1 MENSNNLFNN
11 TPDSV
16 FSYLAQTYNQ
26 PGNTGNFRAQQAA
39 SGQSDYGASPL
50 FTQAQIE
57 AGRTSGHLGTKLF
70 LQKYSPSIT
79 IGTDRRIKVNA
90 PQSFFD
96 STYYKEQV
104 KPKLDSYVGR
114 NVTDQAAMA
123 DLQADLQ
130 TTWNAA
136 VNDWSSKM
144 TAQNYFGQMSDD
156 ELNKITQLSTAQSV
170 TGDPS
175 QWGDVTV
182 PIKLTTESP
191 QYSGDWLDLAIDGQ
205 DGRWSSSNSDESSTM
220 QEMINVF
227 QNWNDRTKE
236 TFLGTLDDTI
246 NSSKRSP
253 YQRARASYL
262 KSILQSVAEQNEDYS
277 DILTASHGTA
287 AANAIVNWMQ
297 GAPIISTASGIL
309 TGGELAKVQPINSQY
324 LSGATRYDWIPSLT
338 NTVGNFMVAG
348 AIGGA
353 ASNAANK
360 LTGVAKAVQTG
371 APVSKT
377 ANYIATAFGGGIGGG
392 RVAQLWRAAD
402 PIGSVSFG
410 LGNAWLNKAA
420 GYDDEYTG
428 QDFLMDMA
436 FGAGAYAGLRGLSK
450 VGKFVGDTRP
460 GKFIN
465 RNVNRAIYKASGTK
479 LGHKLSTIT
488 STPQEAKKIRKA
500 RLADAQESKDY
511 LRRRKAARKAGEAF
525 TEKERVN
532 ANLVNAVQDIA
543 AQRQANAR
551 REFATN
557 KKARIAEKLAS
568 KAGIDLDE
576 ATKRVEDFIAENIG
590 TDEDAVF
597 KALYQSGTDSQAADD
612 IMSVEQ
618 ALQEAE
624 QEAGQATTAV
634 DTAEPNL
641 KAQDP
646 DVDSTKLKDTK
657 TTNGL
662 DQHTAQEQAEIEV
675 NNLRV
680 QESNNPAAFGERGEN
695 LTRWLNDVNNLD
707 QYIAIRDLDDI
718 TKKLNRGQALTPQ
731 ETALLN
737 RYRDSQSAVQALNR
751 SGRNRPNFTGN
762 PPELTIEQREDLDFA
777 IRKLVGRIKDN
788 PISKDSEALAIAR
801 ERYNTLAKLHAKIQ
815 DYKAEMGLY
824 DMRTHNPEVGKA
836 LLNAH
841 RLDPRYRNYMTQVP
855 IGATSD
861 LITARGGNKTSYFTD
876 RIYRQY
882 LDPLSAAQREMN
894 GIRDNVYQMR
904 QKQIASDFDGS
915 GGATV
920 EMSRQQIIEM
930 DNRFSEMSDE
940 LRGIL
945 KDGGYD
951 ASDVEKMF
959 AYERVESPA
968 ELISRAEQ
976 ATKGEEAQAAM
987 RTGTALGRDMSRTL
1001 DPQSVASRAKATNPN
1016 AFVQVEAPELNTKTV
1031 SDYDARLNQAANN
1044 PNLSAKMAYNINV
1057 VDMENQA
1064 GTKFVGDLI
1073 DRIPADTLNRLS
1085 TRDKEIVNNFKFGRD
1100 GSSVRDVVG
1109 IPRIATYLE
1118 MQGIHGIYSP
1128 TEGFIQ
1134 VSPTARIYNTSTSK
1148 QAIFDRMNNNS
1159 AGGKENVE
1167 NSIHDAVDSLFENYK
1182 FTIYGDDAQYQ
1193 AILKIAHA
1201 NGVSPDTVLA
1211 QQLARDGKTKRSF
1224 ADAIYDNSEMGGIG
1238 KKRNTQALV
1247 GSTNPDLMPDG
1258 WKPGDRL
1265 LTKDDFLRQCR
1276 TNKDG
1281 TLNKQD
1287 VKKWTKKWEKFDELC
1302 SMEGY
1307 ANTAEEIV
1315 SVWTK
1320 DDFRKAVD
1328 DYVMEMA
1335 DNSSAYDHMTPDK
1348 RRDIQEV
1355 SAAESDIEST
1365 IQQAKTPQTAPAA
1378 ETIDSQETL
1387 DSVNPTGSVSADYTP
1402 EKRATAPLG
1411 ENITTLAETAGKSP
1425 SDTITIYRGVPKG
1438 VNEIVA
1444 GDFVTTNKQ
1453 LAQDYAGDGNV
1464 ISLEVTYGDI
1474 LDDRTEPLGEEYIYR
1489 PGSSAD
1495 NQTPLPDTTQATE
1508 QPTTQTE
1515 PTATEQTPE
1524 QSTNTQTEP
1533 TTEPT
1538 AKTQTVNKTGPDIKP
1553 NDSTKESITSAS
1565 SNGGLQSTIS
1575 GDKTTAR
1582 GIKADQG
1589 GSPRAGGFTRFF
1601 AVTNRFFKT
1610 LTTTINPNTWMR
1622 NIFKDMGLSWYT
1634 AGTDMFDIL
1643 SANVDNPIGFIK
1655 NNAGIYNSL
1664 VQTMGSAEAVDDYL
1678 LRVFTEMKGPMGG
1691 ITEVAYYRG
1700 DPSDIRTKAG
1710 RRLDKVANFLETPSA
1725 VIEQRIRQTNG
1736 LTTFTRLLE
1745 EGYDPEYAAQRAIAT
1760 ARLATTD
1767 FSMGLNKLNG
1777 IRTFS
1782 TYAAAAVNGTR
1793 SFWRMA
1799 TLDPA
1804 GLSFRVAT
1812 GLLLPVAYLTWSALD
1827 DPNKRPI
1834 YESIKEEDK
1843 EKNAIFVGQDGTV
1856 VYLPLTDEVLGL
1868 YNIARK
1874 FSEKIHGDLPEG
1886 YGHILLDGLLQQSP
1900 IDIDWIADV
1909 SPTDEFGQPQ
1919 NVLEQVWN
1927 GALRTASQFA
1937 PAVVGPLYSVATGR
1951 SMYYGDEIQNYSDM
1965 DSPTYNA
1972 IANWL
1977 GLPVDNTDDK
1987 SKTIGQIKNFITGW
2001 FGTTTNYLIYA
2012 ADRLMGAPEEKAGG
2026 KSLLDSIAKTFT
2038 GDQTYTDAD
2047 NKFYDAI
2054 DSAEKQKEQLKKK
2067 LSDLD
2072 YQANNA
2078 SDEKKAEL
2086 QQKRQELIDEY
2097 TNTISEIFTKY
2108 GQMYEYTGGITQER
2122 KKKIIKL
2129 LNLGTEESTGRGEF
2143 GSLAAEQMSDA
2154 QRQEYY
2160 DALQR
2165 YEQTG
2170 LEDPTGPIMP
2180 YRTSS
2185 GEWKTTAPSVAIQN
2199 AINRSYGAPEEMAYE
2214 VKQAISTEHDGIN
2227 LWDIRNDYK
2236 QQISALYDQAEAQGT
2251 DPDYDAIADLQYEF
2265 LKEFDNYMKPVI
2277 DKYGEFIMNN
2287 YEVVDEL
2294 RGLLSG
2300 MIPTET
2306 YQKDKYGR
2314 FRSMPLMEVDLQE
2327 WLQKHYGIGQGNL
2340 SGMPSSEE
2348 VSDAVNRINEAV
2360 RNGQLA
2366 QAKALAQRIN
2376 NRIGRGEIYASGSDM
2391 DVISNVLGY

>member
-1 MENSNNLFNN
+1 MADKYHQPDFSKIGVFSDPNIALQYEQGGTQALQQYAERGSSAAAREYAAAQSTPHGWLKYSQLN
-11 TPDSV
+11 TPTLDV
-16 FSYLAQTYNQ
+16 TN
-26 PGNTGNFRAQQAA
+26 G
-39 SGQSDYGASPL
+39 
-50 FTQAQIE
+50 
-57 AGRTSGHLGTKLF
+57 
-70 LQKYSPSIT
+70 
-79 IGTDRRIKVNA
+79 RIKISA
-90 PQSFFD
+90 PQSFLD
-96 STYYKEQV
+96 STYYKEQI
-104 KPKLDSYVGR
+104 KPTLNSYIGK

-123 DLQADLQ
+123 DLRADLE

-136 VNDWSSKM
+136 VNDWSARTS
-144 TAQNYFGQMSDD
+144 AQNYFGQMSDD
-156 ELNKITQLSTAQSV
+156 ELNKISQLSAAQSV
-170 TGDPS
+170 AGDPS
-175 QWGDVTV
+175 QWKDITV
-182 PIKLTTESP
+182 PIYLTTEDP
-191 QYSGDWLDLAIDGQ
+191 RYSGDWLDLAIDGQ
-205 DGRWSSSNSDESSTM
+205 DGKWSSSGSDESSTM
-220 QEMINVF
+220 QQMIDVF
-227 QNWNDRTKE
+227 SAWNDRSKE
-236 TFLGTLDDTI
+236 AFLGNLYDTI
-246 NSSKRSP
+246 HSSKTTP
-253 YQRARASYL
+253 YQKARANYL
-262 KSILQSVAEQNEDYS
+262 FSILQSVAEQNADYS
-277 DILTASHGTA
+277 NLLTAGRGTQAVNALINWAQSHQVTA
-287 AANAIVNWMQ
+287 LFNPLA
-297 GAPIISTASGIL
+297 GAPVVLANWAR
-309 TGGELAKVQPINSQY
+309 GGGVTKAQPINSQF
-324 LSGATRYDWIPSLT
+324 LQGATGMDWLPSLEST
-338 NTVGNFMVAG
+338 IGSFLG
-348 AIGGA
+348 ASYIGGGI
-353 ASNAANK
+353 SKAANN
-360 LTGVAKAVQTG
+360 LTKITEAVQTG
-371 APVSKT
+371 APISKT
-377 ANYIATAFGGGIGGG
+377 ANYIATAFGGGVGGG
-392 RVAQLWRAAD
+392 RIAQIWRAAD
-402 PIGSVSFG
+402 PVGSIAFG
-410 LGNAWLNKAA
+410 LGNAWLNKSS
-420 GYDDEYTG
+420 GYDDSYTG
-428 QDFLMDMA
+428 QDFLMDMV
-436 FGAGAYAGLRGLSK
+436 FGAGAYAGIRGLSK
-450 VGKFVGDTRP
+450 IGKTIGDTRP
-460 GKFIN
+460 GKFVN
-465 RNVNRAIYKASGTK
+465 RNVNKALYKASGTK
-479 LGHKLSTIT
+479 LGNKLSTIT
-488 STPQEAKKIRKA
+488 STPEEAKKIRNA

-511 LRRRKAARKAGEAF
+511 LKRRKAAKKAGEPF

-532 ANLVNAVQDIA
+532 AHLVEAVNDIS

-568 KAGIDLDE
+568 KAGIELDD

-590 TDEDAVF
+590 TNEDDVF
-597 KALYQSGTDSQAADD
+597 KALYQAGSDSQAADD

-624 QEAGQATTAV
+624 QEAGQSLNAV
-634 DTAEPNL
+634 DTADPNL

-680 QESNNPAAFGERGEN
+680 QDANKPAVFGEKGEN

-718 TKKLNRGQALTPQ
+718 TKKLSRGQALTPQ

-737 RYRDSQSAVQALNR
+737 RYRDSQDAVQSLNR
-751 SGRNRPNFTGN
+751 SGRNRLSFTNN
-762 PPELTIEQREDLDFA
+762 PVELTPEERADLDNA
-777 IRKLVGRIKDN
+777 IELLTGRIKDN

-841 RLDPRYRNYMTQVP
+841 RLNPTYRNYMTQVP
-855 IGATSD
+855 VGATSD
-861 LITARGGNKTSYFTD
+861 AITARGGTKTGYFTD
-876 RIYRQY
+876 RIDRQY

-920 EMSRQQIIEM
+920 EMSKQQIIEM

-951 ASDVEKMF
+951 ANDIDKMF
-959 AYERVESPA
+959 AYERVESSA
-968 ELISRAEQ
+968 ELTSRAEQ
-976 ATKGEEAQAAM
+976 ATRGEEAQAAM

-1001 DPQSVASRAKATNPN
+1001 DPQSVASKAKTTNPN
-1016 AFVQVEAPELNTKTV
+1016 AFVRIEAPELNTKSV

-1073 DRIPADTLNRLS
+1073 DRIPAETLNQFP
-1085 TRDKEIVNNFKFGRD
+1085 TREKELVDNFKFGRD
-1100 GSSVRDVVG
+1100 GSSLRDVAG

-1118 MQGIHGIYSP
+1118 MQGVHGIYSP

-1167 NSIHDAVDSLFENYK
+1167 NGIHDAVDSLFENYK
-1182 FTIYGDDAQYQ
+1182 FTIYSDDAQYQ
-1193 AILKIAHA
+1193 AVLSAAHA
-1201 NGVSPDTVLA
+1201 NGVSPDTALA

-1224 ADAIYDNSEMGGIG
+1224 ADAIYENSEMGGLG
-1238 KKRNTQALV
+1238 QKKNTQALV

-1265 LTKDDFLRQCR
+1265 LTKDDFLKQAR

-1281 TLNKQD
+1281 TPNKQD
-1287 VKKWTKKWEKFDELC
+1287 LKKWTKKWEKFEELC

-1307 ANTAEEIV
+1307 DKAAEEIA
-1315 SVWTK
+1315 SAWTK

-1328 DYVMEMA
+1328 DYVTEMA
-1335 DNSSAYDHMTPDK
+1335 DTSTAYDHMSPDE

-1355 SAAESDIEST
+1355 SAAENDIEST
-1365 IQQAKTPQTAPAA
+1365 IQQAKTPQTSPAA
-1378 ETIDSQETL
+1378 ETIDS
-1387 DSVNPTGSVSADYTP
+1387 
-1402 EKRATAPLG
+1402 
-1411 ENITTLAETAGKSP
+1411 
-1425 SDTITIYRGVPKG
+1425 
-1438 VNEIVA
+1438 
-1444 GDFVTTNKQ
+1444 
-1453 LAQDYAGDGNV
+1453 
-1464 ISLEVTYGDI
+1464 
-1474 LDDRTEPLGEEYIYR
+1474 
-1489 PGSSAD
+1489 
-1495 NQTPLPDTTQATE
+1495 DTTQATDTPQAE
-1508 QPTTQTE
+1508 PTT
-1515 PTATEQTPE
+1515 TEQTSE
-1524 QSTNTQTEP
+1524 QSTTKST
-1533 TTEPT
+1533 
-1538 AKTQTVNKTGPDIKP
+1538 TQTVNKTGPDIKP
-1553 NDSTKESITSAS
+1553 NDSTKESITGAS

-1575 GDKTTAR
+1575 GDKATAR
-1582 GIKADQG
+1582 GTKADQG
-1589 GSPRAGGFTRFF
+1589 GSPRARGFTRFF
-1601 AVTNRFFKT
+1601 AITNRFFKT
-1610 LTTTINPNTWMR
+1610 FTTTINPTTWIR
-1622 NIFKDMGLSWYT
+1622 NVFKDMGLSWYT
-1634 AGTDMFDIL
+1634 AGTDMFDLL

-1655 NNAGIYNSL
+1655 NNDYIYNRM
-1664 VQTMGSAEAVDDYL
+1664 VQTMGSAEAVDNYL
-1678 LRVFTEMKGPMGG
+1678 LNVFTEMKGPMGG
-1691 ITEVAYYRG
+1691 ITEVEFYRG
-1700 DPSDIRTKAG
+1700 DPSSIRTKAG
-1710 RRLDKVANFLETPSA
+1710 RGLNKVANVVETPSA
-1725 VIEQRIRQTNG
+1725 IIEQRIRMANG
-1736 LTTFTRLLE
+1736 LMTFTRLWE
-1745 EGYDPEYAAQRAIAT
+1745 EGYGAEYAAQRAIAT

-1777 IRTFS
+1777 IRKFS

-1827 DPNKRPI
+1827 DPNKRAI
-1834 YESIKEEDK
+1834 YESIREDDK
-1843 EKNAIFVGQDGTV
+1843 EKNAIFIGQDGTV

-1868 YNIARK
+1868 HNIARK
-1874 FSEKIHGDLPEG
+1874 FAEKLHGDLPEG
-1886 YGHILLDGLLQQSP
+1886 YAHILLDGLLQQSP
-1900 IDIDWIADV
+1900 IDIDWLADV

-1919 NVLEQVWN
+1919 NVFGQVWN
-1927 GALRTASQFA
+1927 GGLRTLSQFV
-1937 PAVVGPLYSVATGR
+1937 PAVTGPLFSVATGR
-1951 SMYYGDEIQNYSDM
+1951 SMYYGDEIRNYSDM

-1972 IANWL
+1972 IANL
-1977 GLPVDNTDDK
+1977 LDLPVDNTDDK

-2001 FGTTTNYLIYA
+2001 FGTTTNYLVNA
-2012 ADRLMGAPEEKAGG
+2012 ADLLLGAPEESAGG
-2026 KSLLDSIAKTFT
+2026 KSLLDSIATTIT
-2038 GDQTYTDAD
+2038 GDRTYTEAD

-2054 DSAEKQKEQLKKK
+2054 DSAEKQKEKLKKQ

-2072 YQANNA
+2072 YQMNSA
-2078 SDEKKAEL
+2078 SDEEKTKL
-2086 QQKRQELIDEY
+2086 QQKRQELVDEY
-2097 TNTISEIFTKY
+2097 AQDVGEIFEKW
-2108 GQMYEYTGGITQER
+2108 GQMYKYTGGITQER
-2122 KKKIIKL
+2122 KKKIIQL
-2129 LNLGTEESTGRGEF
+2129 LDLGTDESTGRGEF

-2160 DALQR
+2160 DALAR
-2165 YEQTG
+2165 YEQLG
-2170 LEDPTGPIMP
+2170 FEDPTGPIMP

-2185 GEWKTTAPSVAIQN
+2185 GEWRTTTPSVAIQN
-2199 AINRSYGAPEEMAYE
+2199 AINRSYGAPKEMAYE
-2214 VKQAISTEHDGIN
+2214 VKQAISTERGGVS

-2236 QQISALYDQAEAQGT
+2236 QRISALYDQAEAQGT
-2251 DPDYDAIADLQYEF
+2251 DPDYDAIADLQYDF
-2265 LKEFDNYMKPVI
+2265 LKEFDQYMKPVI

-2306 YQKDKYGR
+2306 YMKDKYGK

-2327 WLQKHYGIGQGNL
+2327 WLQKRYGIGQGNL
-2340 SGMPSSEE
+2340 SGMPSDEE
-2348 VSDAVNRINEAV
+2348 VSNAVNRINEAV

-2366 QAKALAQRIN
+2366 QAKAMAQRIN
-2376 NRIGRGEIYASGSDM
+2376 NRIGRGELHASGSDM

>member
-1 MENSNNLFNN
+1 MADKYHQPDFSKIGVFSDPNIAQQYQQGGMQALQQYAEQGSSAAAREYAAAQSTPRGWLKYAQLN
-11 TPDSV
+11 TPTINVAENGRIQVSAPKSFLDS
-16 FSYLAQTYNQ
+16 A
-26 PGNTGNFRAQQAA
+26 
-39 SGQSDYGASPL
+39 
-50 FTQAQIE
+50 
-57 AGRTSGHLGTKLF
+57 
-70 LQKYSPSIT
+70 
-79 IGTDRRIKVNA
+79 
-90 PQSFFD
+90 
-96 STYYKEQV
+96 YYKEQV

-114 NVTDQAAMA
+114 NTTDQAAMA

-136 VNDWSSKM
+136 VNDWSART

-156 ELNKITQLSTAQSV
+156 ELNKISELSTAQSV
-170 TGDPS
+170 TNDPS

-191 QYSGDWLDLAIDGQ
+191 QYSGDWLDLAIGGQ
-205 DGRWSSSNSDESSTM
+205 DGRWSSSGSDVSSTM
-220 QEMINVF
+220 QQMISTF
-227 QNWNDRTKE
+227 SAWNDRTKE
-236 TFLGTLDDTI
+236 LFLGTLDDTI

-297 GAPIISTASGIL
+297 GAPIVSTASGIL
-309 TGGELAKVQPINSQY
+309 TGGELAKIQPINSQY

-338 NTVGNFMVAG
+338 NTVGNFMVA
-348 AIGGA
+348 ASIGGA

-371 APVSKT
+371 APVGKT

-402 PIGSVSFG
+402 PIGSVAFG

-479 LGHKLSTIT
+479 LGKKLSTIT
-488 STPQEAKKIRKA
+488 STPEEAKKIRKA
-500 RLADAQESKDY
+500 RLADAQESRDY
-511 LRRRKAARKAGEAF
+511 LKRRKAAKQAGEAF

-568 KAGIDLDE
+568 KAGIELDE

-662 DQHTAQEQAEIEV
+662 DQHTAQEQAEVEV

-718 TKKLNRGQALTPQ
+718 TKKINRGQALTPQ

-737 RYRDSQSAVQALNR
+737 QYRNSQSAVQALNR
-751 SGRNRPNFTGN
+751 SGRNRPNFTTN
-762 PPELTIEQREDLDFA
+762 PPELTAEQREDLDFA
-777 IRKLVGRIKDN
+777 IRKLAGRIKDN

-841 RLDPRYRNYMTQVP
+841 RMDPRYRNYMTQVP
-855 IGATSD
+855 VGATSD
-861 LITARGGNKTSYFTD
+861 AITARGGTKTGYFTD
-876 RIYRQY
+876 RIDRQY

-904 QKQIASDFDGS
+904 QKQIASDFDSS

-951 ASDVEKMF
+951 ASDVDKMF
-959 AYERVESPA
+959 AYERVESSA
-968 ELISRAEQ
+968 ELTSRAEQ
-976 ATKGEEAQAAM
+976 ATRGEEAQAAM

-1001 DPQSVASRAKATNPN
+1001 DPQSVAGRAKTTNPN
-1016 AFVQVEAPELNTKTV
+1016 AFVRVETPELNTKSV

-1073 DRIPADTLNRLS
+1073 DRIPADTLNQLP
-1085 TRDKEIVNNFKFGRD
+1085 TREKELVDNFKFGRD
-1100 GSSVRDVVG
+1100 GSSLRDVVG

-1182 FTIYGDDAQYQ
+1182 FTIYSDDAQYQ
-1193 AILKIAHA
+1193 AVLNAAHT
-1201 NGVSPDTVLA
+1201 NGVSPDTALA

-1224 ADAIYDNSEMGGIG
+1224 ADAIYENSEMGGLG

-1247 GSTNPDLMPDG
+1247 GSTNPDLVPDG
-1258 WKPGDRL
+1258 WKPGDRI
-1265 LTKDDFLRQCR
+1265 LTKDDFLKQARI
-1276 TNKDG
+1276 NKDG
-1281 TLNKQD
+1281 TPNKQD
-1287 VKKWTKKWEKFDELC
+1287 LKKFTKKWEKFDELC
-1302 SMEGY
+1302 SMDGY
-1307 ANTAEEIV
+1307 ADTAEEIV

-1328 DYVMEMA
+1328 DYVTEMA
-1335 DNSSAYDHMTPDK
+1335 DNSAAYDRMSPDK

-1355 SAAESDIEST
+1355 SAAENDIEST

-1378 ETIDSQETL
+1378 ETIDS
-1387 DSVNPTGSVSADYTP
+1387 
-1402 EKRATAPLG
+1402 
-1411 ENITTLAETAGKSP
+1411 
-1425 SDTITIYRGVPKG
+1425 
-1438 VNEIVA
+1438 
-1444 GDFVTTNKQ
+1444 
-1453 LAQDYAGDGNV
+1453 
-1464 ISLEVTYGDI
+1464 
-1474 LDDRTEPLGEEYIYR
+1474 
-1489 PGSSAD
+1489 
-1495 NQTPLPDTTQATE
+1495 DTTQA
-1508 QPTTQTE
+1508 E
-1515 PTATEQTPE
+1515 PTATEQAPE
-1524 QSTNTQTEP
+1524 QP
-1533 TTEPT
+1533 TTQPT
-1538 AKTQTVNKTGPDIKP
+1538 AQTVNKTGPDIKP

-1582 GIKADQG
+1582 AIKADQG

-1643 SANVDNPIGFIK
+1643 SANIDNPIGFIK
-1655 NNAGIYNSL
+1655 NNAGIYNRL
-1664 VQTMGSAEAVDDYL
+1664 VQTMGSPEAVDDYL

-1710 RRLDKVANFLETPSA
+1710 RRLDKVANFIETPSA

-1812 GLLLPVAYLTWSALD
+1812 GLLLPVAYLTWSSLD
-1827 DPNKRPI
+1827 DPNKKAI

-1843 EKNAIFVGQDGTV
+1843 ENNAIFIGQDGTV
-1856 VYLPLTDEVLGL
+1856 VYLPLTDEVRGL
-1868 YNIARK
+1868 HNIARK
-1874 FSEKIHGDLPEG
+1874 FSEKLHGDLPESG
-1886 YGHILLDGLLQQSP
+1886 AHILLDGLLQSSP
-1900 IDIDWIADV
+1900 IEIDWLADI
-1909 SPTDEFGQPQ
+1909 SSTDEFGQPQ
-1919 NVLEQVWN
+1919 SILEQVGQ
-1927 GALRTASQFA
+1927 GAIRTASQFA
-1937 PAVVGPLYSVATGR
+1937 PAVVGPAYSVMTGR

-1972 IANWL
+1972 IANLL
-1977 GLPVDNTDDK
+1977 GMPVDNTDDK
-1987 SKTIGQIKNFITGW
+1987 SKTIGQIKNAITGL

-2026 KSLLDSIAKTFT
+2026 KNLLDSIATTFT
-2038 GDQTYTDAD
+2038 GDRTYTDAD

-2160 DALQR
+2160 DALER

-2199 AINRSYGAPEEMAYE
+2199 AINRSYGAPKEMAYE

-2277 DKYGEFIMNN
+2277 DKYGEFITNN

-2306 YQKDKYGR
+2306 YMKDKYGK
-2314 FRSMPLMEVDLQE
+2314 FRSMPLMEVDLQK
-2327 WLQKHYGIGQGNL
+2327 WLQKRYGIGQGNL

-2348 VSDAVNRINEAV
+2348 VSNAVNRINEAI

-2376 NRIGRGEIYASGSDM
+2376 NRISRGEIYASGSDM

>member
-1 MENSNNLFNN
+1 MENSNNLFSN

-16 FSYLAQTYNQ
+16 FSYLAQTYNK

-39 SGQSDYGASPL
+39 SGQSNYGASPL
-50 FTQAQIE
+50 FTQEQIN

-70 LQKYSPSIT
+70 LQTYSPSIT
-79 IGTDRRIKVNA
+79 IGPDRIKVNA
-90 PQSFFD
+90 PQSFLD
-96 STYYKEQV
+96 SAYYKEQV

-156 ELNKITQLSTAQSV
+156 ELNKISELSTARSV

-511 LRRRKAARKAGEAF
+511 LRRRKAAKQAGEAF

-624 QEAGQATTAV
+624 HEAGQATTAV

-641 KAQDP
+641 KAEDP

-777 IRKLVGRIKDN
+777 INKLAGRIKDN

-1100 GSSVRDVVG
+1100 GASVRDVVG

-1211 QQLARDGKTKRSF
+1211 QQLARDGKTKCSF

-1287 VKKWTKKWEKFDELC
+1287 VKKWTKKWEQFDELC

-1378 ETIDSQETL
+1378 ETIDS
-1387 DSVNPTGSVSADYTP
+1387 
-1402 EKRATAPLG
+1402 
-1411 ENITTLAETAGKSP
+1411 
-1425 SDTITIYRGVPKG
+1425 
-1438 VNEIVA
+1438 
-1444 GDFVTTNKQ
+1444 
-1453 LAQDYAGDGNV
+1453 
-1464 ISLEVTYGDI
+1464 
-1474 LDDRTEPLGEEYIYR
+1474 
-1489 PGSSAD
+1489 
-1495 NQTPLPDTTQATE
+1495 DTTQATAQPTTE
-1508 QPTTQTE
+1508 QPTTEQ
-1515 PTATEQTPE
+1515 PTTTEQT
-1524 QSTNTQTEP
+1524 T
-1533 TTEPT
+1533 
-1538 AKTQTVNKTGPDIKP
+1538 KTQTVNKTGPDIKP
-1553 NDSTKESITSAS
+1553 NDSTKESITGAS

-1582 GIKADQG
+1582 AIKADQG
-1589 GSPRAGGFTRFF
+1589 GSPRAKGFTRFF

-1610 LTTTINPNTWMR
+1610 LTTTINPATWTR

-1655 NNAGIYNSL
+1655 NNAGIYNRL

-1710 RRLDKVANFLETPSA
+1710 RRLDKVANFIETPSA

-1782 TYAAAAVNGTR
+1782 TYAAAAVNGSR

-1827 DPNKRPI
+1827 DPNKKAI

-1843 EKNAIFVGQDGTV
+1843 DKNAIFVGQDGTV

-1900 IDIDWIADV
+1900 IEIDWIADI

-1919 NVLEQVWN
+1919 NILEQVRD

-1937 PAVVGPLYSVATGR
+1937 PAVVGPLFSSLTGR

-1977 GLPVDNTDDK
+1977 DLPVDNTDDK

-2001 FGTTTNYLIYA
+2001 FGTTTNYLVYA

-2097 TNTISEIFTKY
+2097 AQNVGEIFTKW
-2108 GQMYEYTGGITQER
+2108 GKMYEYTGGITQER

-2143 GSLAAEQMSDA
+2143 GSLAGEQMSDA

-2160 DALQR
+2160 DALER

-2185 GEWKTTAPSVAIQN
+2185 GEWKTTTPSIAIQN

-2214 VKQAISTEHDGIN
+2214 VKQAISTEHDGVN
-2227 LWDIRNDYK
+2227 LWDVRNDYK

-2265 LKEFDNYMKPVI
+2265 LKEFDNYMQPVI

-2348 VSDAVNRINEAV
+2348 VSDAVNRINEAI

-2376 NRIGRGEIYASGSDM
+2376 NRIGRGEVYASGSDM
-2391 DVISNVLGY
+2391 DAISNVLGY

>member
-1 MENSNNLFNN
+1 MADKYHKPDFSKIGVFSDPNIAQQYEQGGAQALQQYAEQGSSASAREYAAAQSTPRGWLKYAQLN
-11 TPDSV
+11 TPTINISE
-16 FSYLAQTYNQ
+16 N
-26 PGNTGNFRAQQAA
+26 
-39 SGQSDYGASPL
+39 
-50 FTQAQIE
+50 
-57 AGRTSGHLGTKLF
+57 GRIQVS
-70 LQKYSPSIT
+70 
-79 IGTDRRIKVNA
+79 A
-90 PQSFFD
+90 PQSFLN

-104 KPKLDSYVGR
+104 KPTLDSYVGR
-114 NVTDQAAMA
+114 NVTDQASMA
-123 DLQADLQ
+123 DLRADLE

-136 VNDWSSKM
+136 VNDWSSKT

-182 PIKLTTESP
+182 PIRLTTESP

-205 DGRWSSSNSDESSTM
+205 DGRWSSSNSDESSTL

-236 TFLGTLDDTI
+236 AFLGTLEDTI
-246 NSSKRSP
+246 SSSKRSP

-262 KSILQSVAEQNEDYS
+262 KSILQSVAEQNEDYG
-277 DILTASHGTA
+277 DLLTASHGTA

-297 GAPIISTASGIL
+297 GAPIVSTASGIL

-338 NTVGNFMVAG
+338 NTLGNFMVAG

-360 LTGVAKAVQTG
+360 LTGVAEAVQLG
-371 APVSKT
+371 RPVGKT

-402 PIGSVSFG
+402 PIGSVAFG

-450 VGKFVGDTRP
+450 VGKFVGDTKP

-465 RNVNRAIYKASGTK
+465 RNVNKAIYKASGTK
-479 LGHKLSTIT
+479 LGNKLSTIT
-488 STPQEAKKIRKA
+488 STPEEAKKIRKA

-511 LRRRKAARKAGEAF
+511 LKRRKAAKQAGEEF
-525 TEKERVN
+525 TEVERVN
-532 ANLVNAVQDIA
+532 ANLVNAIQDIA

-568 KAGIDLDE
+568 KAGIELDE

-624 QEAGQATTAV
+624 QEAGQAATAV

-657 TTNGL
+657 TTNAL
-662 DQHTAQEQAEIEV
+662 DQQTAQEQAEIEV
-675 NNLRV
+675 NNLRI
-680 QESNNPAAFGERGEN
+680 QESSNPAAFGERGEN
-695 LTRWLNDVNNLD
+695 LTRWLNDVNNFD

-718 TKKLNRGQALTPQ
+718 TKKINRGQALTQQ

-737 RYRDSQSAVQALNR
+737 KYRNSQSAVQALNR

-762 PPELTIEQREDLDFA
+762 PPELTVEQREDLDFA
-777 IRKLVGRIKDN
+777 INKLAGRIKDN

-824 DMRTHNPEVGKA
+824 DMRTNNPEVGKA

-855 IGATSD
+855 VGATSD

-904 QKQIASDFDGS
+904 QKQIASDFDSS

-951 ASDVEKMF
+951 ADDVEKMF
-959 AYERVESPA
+959 AYERAESPA

-976 ATKGEEAQAAM
+976 ATRGEEAQAAM

-1001 DPQSVASRAKATNPN
+1001 DPQSVASRAKTTNPN
-1016 AFVQVEAPELNTKTV
+1016 AFVRIEAPELNTKTV

-1044 PNLSAKMAYNINV
+1044 PNISAKMAYNINV

-1073 DRIPADTLNRLS
+1073 DRIPADTLNQLP
-1085 TRDKEIVNNFKFGRD
+1085 TREKELVDNFKFGRD
-1100 GSSVRDVVG
+1100 GTSLRDVVG

-1118 MQGIHGIYSP
+1118 MQGVHGIYSP

-1148 QAIFDRMNNNS
+1148 QAIFDQMNNNS

-1182 FTIYGDDAQYQ
+1182 FTIYSDDAQYQ
-1193 AILKIAHA
+1193 AILNAAHT
-1201 NGVSPDTVLA
+1201 NGVSPDTALA

-1224 ADAIYDNSEMGGIG
+1224 ADAIYENSEMGGLG
-1238 KKRNTQALV
+1238 KKKNIQALV

-1265 LTKDDFLRQCR
+1265 LTKDDFLKQARI
-1276 TNKDG
+1276 NKDG
-1281 TLNKQD
+1281 TPNKQD
-1287 VKKWTKKWEKFDELC
+1287 VKKWTKKWEQFDELC

-1307 ANTAEEIV
+1307 ADTAEEIV

-1328 DYVMEMA
+1328 DYVTEMA
-1335 DNSSAYDHMTPDK
+1335 DNSAAYDRMSPDK

-1355 SAAESDIEST
+1355 SAAENDIEST

-1378 ETIDSQETL
+1378 ETIDS
-1387 DSVNPTGSVSADYTP
+1387 
-1402 EKRATAPLG
+1402 
-1411 ENITTLAETAGKSP
+1411 
-1425 SDTITIYRGVPKG
+1425 
-1438 VNEIVA
+1438 
-1444 GDFVTTNKQ
+1444 
-1453 LAQDYAGDGNV
+1453 
-1464 ISLEVTYGDI
+1464 
-1474 LDDRTEPLGEEYIYR
+1474 
-1489 PGSSAD
+1489 
-1495 NQTPLPDTTQATE
+1495 DTTQATDST
-1508 QPTTQTE
+1508 QATDTTQAE
-1515 PTATEQTPE
+1515 PTATEQAPK
-1524 QSTNTQTEP
+1524 QP
-1533 TTEPT
+1533 TTQPT
-1538 AKTQTVNKTGPDIKP
+1538 TQTVNKTGPDIKP
-1553 NDSTKESITSAS
+1553 NDSTKESITGAS

-1582 GIKADQG
+1582 AIKADQG

-1601 AVTNRFFKT
+1601 ATTNRFFKT
-1610 LTTTINPNTWMR
+1610 FTTTINPNTWAR

-1634 AGTDMFDIL
+1634 AGTDMFDLL
-1643 SANVDNPIGFIK
+1643 SANIDNPIGFIK

-1710 RRLDKVANFLETPSA
+1710 RRLDKVANLFETPSA
-1725 VIEQRIRQTNG
+1725 VVEQRIRQTNG

-1782 TYAAAAVNGTR
+1782 TYAAAAVNGSR

-1827 DPNKRPI
+1827 DPNKKAI

-1843 EKNAIFVGQDGTV
+1843 ENNAIFIGQDGSV
-1856 VYLPLTDEVLGL
+1856 VYLPLTDEVRGL
-1868 YNIARK
+1868 HNIARK
-1874 FSEKIHGDLPEG
+1874 FSEKLHGDLPESG
-1886 YGHILLDGLLQQSP
+1886 AHILLDGLLQQSP
-1900 IDIDWIADV
+1900 IEIDWLADV

-1919 NVLEQVWN
+1919 NILGQVWD
-1927 GALRTASQFA
+1927 GGLRTLSQFA
-1937 PAVVGPLYSVATGR
+1937 PAVTGPLFSVATGR
-1951 SMYYGDEIQNYSDM
+1951 SMYYGDEIRNYSDM

-1972 IANWL
+1972 IANFL

-2001 FGTTTNYLIYA
+2001 FGTTTNYLVYA

-2026 KSLLDSIAKTFT
+2026 KNLLDSIATTFT
-2038 GDQTYTDAD
+2038 GDRTYTDAD

-2054 DSAEKQKEQLKKK
+2054 DSAEKQKEKLKKQ

-2097 TNTISEIFTKY
+2097 AQNVGEIFTKW
-2108 GQMYEYTGGITQER
+2108 GQMYEYTGGITQKR

-2129 LNLGTEESTGRGEF
+2129 LNLGTEEPTGRGEF
-2143 GSLAAEQMSDA
+2143 GSLAAEQMSDS

-2160 DALQR
+2160 DALAR

-2185 GEWKTTAPSVAIQN
+2185 GEWKTTTPSIAIQN

-2214 VKQAISTEHDGIN
+2214 VKQAISTEHDGIS

-2277 DKYGEFIMNN
+2277 DKYGEFVMNN

-2327 WLQKHYGIGQGNL
+2327 WLQKRYGIGQGNL

-2348 VSDAVNRINEAV
+2348 VSNAVNRINEAI

-2376 NRIGRGEIYASGSDM
+2376 NRIGRGEIYASGTDM

>member
-1 MENSNNLFNN
+1 MADLHKLSTDL
-11 TPDSV
+11 DYLA
-16 FSYLAQTYNQ
+16 SYLGGSSEPGEGGQYAVSQGGYVDGSTGWTGTSSLYKTKEDFINNRPYAQAVSGLTGEARLVGDQYN
-26 PGNTGNFRAQQAA
+26 PSLTISNG
-39 SGQSDYGASPL
+39 
-50 FTQAQIE
+50 
-57 AGRTSGHLGTKLF
+57 KLKVSAPKSF
-70 LQKYSPSIT
+70 L
-79 IGTDRRIKVNA
+79 
-90 PQSFFD
+90 D
-96 STYYKEQV
+96 SAYYKEQV

-123 DLQADLQ
+123 DLRADLG
-130 TTWNAA
+130 TTWDAA
-136 VNDWSSKM
+136 VNDWNTK
-144 TAQNYFGQMSDD
+144 TNAQYTFGQMSDD
-156 ELNKITQLSTAQSV
+156 QLNKITDLSAAESSIN
-170 TGDPS
+170 DPS
-175 QWGDVTV
+175 KWSEIMV
-182 PIKLTTESP
+182 PISLTSYNP
-191 QYSGDWLDLAIDGQ
+191 QYSGDWLDLSIDGY
-205 DGRWSSSNSDESSTM
+205 DGRWSTATSDESSSLQSYIDTF
-220 QEMINVF
+220 NS
-227 QNWNDRTKE
+227 WNDRTKE
-236 TFLGTLDDTI
+236 LFLNSLDNEI
-246 NSSKRSP
+246 NSNTTTP
-253 YQRARASYL
+253 YQKARATYL
-262 KSILQSVAEQNEDYS
+262 KNIIYGAAQNEGYGNL
-277 DILTASHGTA
+277 LTADQGTQAVNALINWGQGHQQTAIFNPLVGVPVVLANWAKGGALTEA
-287 AANAIVNWMQ
+287 A
-297 GAPIISTASGIL
+297 
-309 TGGELAKVQPINSQY
+309 PINSQY
-324 LSGATRYDWIPSLT
+324 LENATGMNWITDVESTIGSFLGASS
-338 NTVGNFMVAG
+338 
-348 AIGGA
+348 IGGA
-353 ASNAANK
+353 ASNAANR
-360 LTGVAKAVQTG
+360 LTGIAQAVQYG
-371 APVSKT
+371 EPISKT
-377 ANYIATAFGGGIGGG
+377 ANYIATAFGGGVGGG

-402 PIGSVSFG
+402 PIGSVAFG

-450 VGKFVGDTRP
+450 VGKFAGDTRP

-465 RNVNRAIYKASGTK
+465 RNVNKAIYKASGTK
-479 LGHKLSTIT
+479 LGNKLSTIT
-488 STPQEAKKIRKA
+488 STPEEAKKIRKA
-500 RLADAQESKDY
+500 RLADAQESKEY
-511 LRRRKAARKAGEAF
+511 LKRRKAAKQAGEEF
-525 TEKERVN
+525 TEVERVN

-568 KAGIDLDE
+568 KAGIELDE

-597 KALYQSGTDSQAADD
+597 KALYHSGTESQAADD

-624 QEAGQATTAV
+624 QEAGQSLNAV

-675 NNLRV
+675 NNLRI
-680 QESNNPAAFGERGEN
+680 QESNNPVAFGERGEN
-695 LTRWLNDVNNLD
+695 LTRWLNDVNNFD

-718 TKKLNRGQALTPQ
+718 TKKLNRGQTLTPQ

-737 RYRDSQSAVQALNR
+737 KYRDSQSAVQSLNR
-751 SGRNRPNFTGN
+751 SGRNRPNFTNN
-762 PPELTIEQREDLDFA
+762 PVELTPEQREDLEFA
-777 IRKLVGRIKDN
+777 INKLAGRIKDN
-788 PISKDSEALAIAR
+788 PISSDSEALAIAR

-824 DMRTHNPEVGKA
+824 DMRTNNPEVGKA

-841 RLDPRYRNYMTQVP
+841 RLNPTYRNYMTQVP
-855 IGATSD
+855 VGVTSD
-861 LITARGGNKTSYFTD
+861 AITARGGTKTGYFTD
-876 RIYRQY
+876 RIDRQY

-904 QKQIASDFDGS
+904 QKQIASDFDSS

-930 DNRFSEMSDE
+930 DNQFSEMSDE

-951 ASDVEKMF
+951 ANDVEKMF

-968 ELISRAEQ
+968 ELTSRAEQ
-976 ATKGEEAQAAM
+976 ATRGEEAQAAM

-1001 DPQSVASRAKATNPN
+1001 DPQSVASRAKTTNPN
-1016 AFVQVEAPELNTKTV
+1016 AFVRVEAPELNTKSV

-1073 DRIPADTLNRLS
+1073 DRIPADTLNQLP
-1085 TRDKEIVNNFKFGRD
+1085 TREKELVDNFKFGRD
-1100 GSSVRDVVG
+1100 GSSLRDVVG

-1118 MQGIHGIYSP
+1118 MQGVHGIYSP

-1182 FTIYGDDAQYQ
+1182 FTIYSDDAQYE
-1193 AILKIAHA
+1193 AVLNAAHA
-1201 NGVSPDTVLA
+1201 NGVSPDTALA

-1224 ADAIYDNSEMGGIG
+1224 ADAIYENSEMGGIG
-1238 KKRNTQALV
+1238 KKKNTQALV

-1265 LTKDDFLRQCR
+1265 LTKDDFLKQSRI
-1276 TNKDG
+1276 NKDG
-1281 TLNKQD
+1281 TPNKQD
-1287 VKKWTKKWEKFDELC
+1287 VKKFTKNWDKFEELC

-1328 DYVMEMA
+1328 DYVTEMA
-1335 DNSSAYDHMTPDK
+1335 DTSTAYDHMSPDK

-1355 SAAESDIEST
+1355 SAAENDIEST
-1365 IQQAKTPQTAPAA
+1365 IQQAKTPQTAPVA
-1378 ETIDSQETL
+1378 ETIDSGTTQAT
-1387 DSVNPTGSVSADYTP
+1387 DTP
-1402 EKRATAPLG
+1402 RAT
-1411 ENITTLAETAGKSP
+1411 
-1425 SDTITIYRGVPKG
+1425 
-1438 VNEIVA
+1438 
-1444 GDFVTTNKQ
+1444 
-1453 LAQDYAGDGNV
+1453 
-1464 ISLEVTYGDI
+1464 
-1474 LDDRTEPLGEEYIYR
+1474 
-1489 PGSSAD
+1489 
-1495 NQTPLPDTTQATE
+1495 DTTQA
-1508 QPTTQTE
+1508 
-1515 PTATEQTPE
+1515 
-1524 QSTNTQTEP
+1524 EP
-1533 TTEPT
+1533 TTTEQAPEQPAT
-1538 AKTQTVNKTGPDIKP
+1538 KSTQTVNKTGPDIKP
-1553 NDSTKESITSAS
+1553 NDSTKESITGAS

-1582 GIKADQG
+1582 GIKANQG

-1601 AVTNRFFKT
+1601 ATTNRFFKT
-1610 LTTTINPNTWMR
+1610 FTTTINPNTWLR

-1634 AGTDMFDIL
+1634 AGTDMFDLL

-1655 NNAGIYNSL
+1655 NNHNIYNRM
-1664 VQTMGSAEAVDDYL
+1664 VQTMGSAEAVDNYL
-1678 LRVFTEMKGPMGG
+1678 LNVFTEMKGPMGG

-1710 RRLDKVANFLETPSA
+1710 RGIDKAANVLETPAA
-1725 VIEQRIRQTNG
+1725 VIEQRIRLTNG
-1736 LTTFTRLLE
+1736 LMTFTRLAE
-1745 EGYDPEYAAQRAIAT
+1745 AYDDYEYIAQRAIAT

-1812 GLLLPVAYLTWSALD
+1812 GLLAPVAYLTWSALD
-1827 DPNKRPI
+1827 DPNKRAI
-1834 YESIKEEDK
+1834 YESIREDDK
-1843 EKNAIFVGQDGTV
+1843 EKNAIFIGQDGTV

-1874 FSEKIHGDLPEG
+1874 FATKLHGDLPESSA
-1886 YGHILLDGLLQQSP
+1886 HILLDGLLQQSP
-1900 IDIDWIADV
+1900 IDIDWIADI

-1919 NVLEQVWN
+1919 NVLEQIGQGV
-1927 GALRTASQFA
+1927 LRTASQFA
-1937 PAVVGPLYSVATGR
+1937 PAVVGPLYSMATGR

-1972 IANWL
+1972 IANLL
-1977 GLPVDNTDDK
+1977 GLPVDNTEDK
-1987 SKTIGQIKNFITGW
+1987 SKTIGQIKNAITGI
-2001 FGTTTNYLIYA
+2001 FGTTTNYMIYA

-2026 KSLLDSIAKTFT
+2026 KSLLDSIATTFT
-2038 GDQTYTDAD
+2038 GDRTYTDAD

-2054 DSAEKQKEQLKKK
+2054 DSAEKQKEKLKKQ

-2122 KKKIIKL
+2122 KKKIIQL
-2129 LNLGTEESTGRGEF
+2129 LNLGTDESTGRGEF

-2160 DALQR
+2160 DALAR

-2185 GEWKTTAPSVAIQN
+2185 GEWKTTTQSIAIQN

-2214 VKQAISTEHDGIN
+2214 VKQAISTERNGIS

-2236 QQISALYDQAEAQGT
+2236 QQISALYDKANAEGT
-2251 DPDYDAIADLQYEF
+2251 TPDYDAIADLQYEF
-2265 LKEFDNYMKPVI
+2265 LEEFDNYMQPVI
-2277 DKYGEFIMNN
+2277 DKYGEFVMNN

-2327 WLQKHYGIGQGNL
+2327 WLQKHYGIGQGSL

-2348 VSDAVNRINEAV
+2348 VSNAVNRINEAV
-2360 RNGQLA
+2360 RSGRLA

-2376 NRIGRGEIYASGSDM
+2376 NRIGRGEVYASGSDM

>member
-1 MENSNNLFNN
+1 MADKYHKPDFSKIGVFSDPNIAQQYEQGGVQALQQYAEQGSSAAAREYAAAQSTPRGWLKYAQLN
-11 TPDSV
+11 TPTINV
-16 FSYLAQTYNQ
+16 GEN
-26 PGNTGNFRAQQAA
+26 
-39 SGQSDYGASPL
+39 
-50 FTQAQIE
+50 
-57 AGRTSGHLGTKLF
+57 GRI
-70 LQKYSPSIT
+70 Q
-79 IGTDRRIKVNA
+79 VNA
-90 PQSFFD
+90 PQSFLN

-114 NVTDQAAMA
+114 NTTDQAAMA

-182 PIKLTTESP
+182 PIRLTTETP

-360 LTGVAKAVQTG
+360 LTGIAEAIQLG
-371 APVSKT
+371 RPVSKT

-402 PIGSVSFG
+402 PIGSVAFG

-479 LGHKLSTIT
+479 LGNKLSTIT
-488 STPQEAKKIRKA
+488 STPEEAKKIRKA
-500 RLADAQESKDY
+500 RLADAQESRDY
-511 LRRRKAARKAGEAF
+511 LNRRKAAKQAGEAF

-641 KAQDP
+641 KAEDP

-662 DQHTAQEQAEIEV
+662 NQHTAQEQAEIEV

-718 TKKLNRGQALTPQ
+718 TKKINRGQALTPQ

-737 RYRDSQSAVQALNR
+737 RYRESQSAVQSLNR
-751 SGRNRPNFTGN
+751 SGRNRPNFTTN
-762 PPELTIEQREDLDFA
+762 PIELTAEQREDLDYA
-777 IRKLVGRIKDN
+777 INKLAGRIKDN

-855 IGATSD
+855 VGATSD

-876 RIYRQY
+876 RIDRQY

-976 ATKGEEAQAAM
+976 ATKGEEAQVAM

-1001 DPQSVASRAKATNPN
+1001 DPQSVASRAKTTNPN
-1016 AFVQVEAPELNTKTV
+1016 AFVRVEAPVLNTKSV

-1100 GSSVRDVVG
+1100 GASVRDVVG

-1224 ADAIYDNSEMGGIG
+1224 ADAIYENSEMGGIG
-1238 KKRNTQALV
+1238 KKKNTQALV

-1265 LTKDDFLRQCR
+1265 LTKDDFLRQAR

-1281 TLNKQD
+1281 TPNKQD
-1287 VKKWTKKWEKFDELC
+1287 LKRWTKKWEKFDELC

-1328 DYVMEMA
+1328 DYVTEMA
-1335 DNSSAYDHMTPDK
+1335 DNSSAYDHMSPDK

-1378 ETIDSQETL
+1378 ETIDS
-1387 DSVNPTGSVSADYTP
+1387 DTP
-1402 EKRATAPLG
+1402 QATAQP
-1411 ENITTLAETAGKSP
+1411 TA
-1425 SDTITIYRGVPKG
+1425 
-1438 VNEIVA
+1438 
-1444 GDFVTTNKQ
+1444 
-1453 LAQDYAGDGNV
+1453 
-1464 ISLEVTYGDI
+1464 
-1474 LDDRTEPLGEEYIYR
+1474 
-1489 PGSSAD
+1489 
-1495 NQTPLPDTTQATE
+1495 E

-1515 PTATEQTPE
+1515 PTTTEQAPE
-1524 QSTNTQTEP
+1524 Q
-1533 TTEPT
+1533 TTKT
-1538 AKTQTVNKTGPDIKP
+1538 TQTVNKTGPDIKP

-1582 GIKADQG
+1582 AIKADQG

-1655 NNAGIYNSL
+1655 NNAGIYNRL

-1700 DPSDIRTKAG
+1700 DPSEIRTKAG

-1725 VIEQRIRQTNG
+1725 VIEQRIRQANG

-1767 FSMGLNKLNG
+1767 FSMGLNKING

-1827 DPNKRPI
+1827 DPNKKAI

-1843 EKNAIFVGQDGTV
+1843 EKNAIFIGQDGTV

-1868 YNIARK
+1868 HNIARK
-1874 FSEKIHGDLPEG
+1874 FAEKIHGDLPESSA
-1886 YGHILLDGLLQQSP
+1886 HILLDGLLEQSP

-1919 NVLEQVWN
+1919 NILGQVWN
-1927 GALRTASQFA
+1927 GAIRTASQFA
-1937 PAVVGPLYSVATGR
+1937 PAVAGPLYSVATGR

-1977 GLPVDNTDDK
+1977 DLPVDNTDDK
-1987 SKTIGQIKNFITGW
+1987 SKTIGQIKNFISGW
-2001 FGTTTNYLIYA
+2001 FGTTTNYLVYA

-2097 TNTISEIFTKY
+2097 AQNVGEIFTKW
-2108 GQMYEYTGGITQER
+2108 GKMYEYTGGITQER

-2129 LNLGTEESTGRGEF
+2129 LNLGTEEATGRGEF
-2143 GSLAAEQMSDA
+2143 GSLAGEQMSDS

-2185 GEWKTTAPSVAIQN
+2185 GEWKTTTPSIAIQN
-2199 AINRSYGAPEEMAYE
+2199 AIHRSYGSPKEMAYE
-2214 VKQAISTEHDGIN
+2214 VKQAISTEHDGVS

-2340 SGMPSSEE
+2340 SGMPSDEE
-2348 VSDAVNRINEAV
+2348 VSDAVNRINEAI

-2376 NRIGRGEIYASGSDM
+2376 NRISRGEIYASGSDM
-2391 DVISNVLGY
+2391 DAISNVLGY

>member
-1 MENSNNLFNN
+1 MDGVNIPKPIQ
-11 TPDSV
+11 TPEE
-16 FSYLAQTYNQ
+16 LAQAVGGSATPLDGGNYVVHSVSNTDGQNHSVTNWYSSQESYRNNQ
-26 PGNTGNFRAQQAA
+26 PF
-39 SGQSDYGASPL
+39 
-50 FTQAQIE
+50 
-57 AGRTSGHLGTKLF
+57 RTSVDGLVQVEPTI
-70 LQKYSPSIT
+70 SI
-79 IGTDRRIKVNA
+79 GDNGRIQVKA
-90 PQSFFD
+90 PQSFLD

-104 KPKLDSYVGR
+104 KPKLDSYVGK
-114 NVTDQAAMA
+114 NVADQASMA

-136 VNDWSSKM
+136 VNDWSVKT

-156 ELNKITQLSTAQSV
+156 ELNKISQLSAAQSV

-182 PIKLTTESP
+182 PIRLTTESP

-205 DGRWSSSNSDESSTM
+205 DGRWSSSNSEESSTL
-220 QEMINVF
+220 QEAVNVF
-227 QNWNDRTKE
+227 RNWNDRTKE
-236 TFLGTLDDTI
+236 LFMGTLDDTI

-262 KSILQSVAEQNEDYS
+262 KSILQSVAEQNKDYS
-277 DILTASHGTA
+277 KLLTASHGTA
-287 AANAIVNWMQ
+287 ATNAIIGWMQ
-297 GAPIISTASGIL
+297 GAPIISTASGVL
-309 TGGELAKVQPINSQY
+309 TGGELAKIDPINSQY
-324 LSGATRYDWIPSLT
+324 LSGATRYNWIPNIT
-338 NTVGNFMVAG
+338 NTLGNFMVA
-348 AIGGA
+348 ASIGGA
-353 ASNAANK
+353 VGNAANK
-360 LTGVAKAVQTG
+360 LTKISAAIKTG

-377 ANYIATAFGGGIGGG
+377 ANYIATAFGGGVGGG

-428 QDFLMDMA
+428 QDFLMDMV
-436 FGAGAYAGLRGLSK
+436 FGAGAYAGLRGLGK
-450 VGKFVGDTRP
+450 AGKFVGDTKP

-479 LGHKLSTIT
+479 LGNKLSTIT
-488 STPQEAKKIRKA
+488 STPAEAKKIRKA

-511 LRRRKAARKAGEAF
+511 LKRRKAARQAGEEF
-525 TEKERVN
+525 TEVERVN
-532 ANLVNAVQDIA
+532 ANLINAVQDIS
-543 AQRQANAR
+543 AQRQASAR
-551 REFATN
+551 REFAIN

-568 KAGIDLDE
+568 KAGIELDD
-576 ATKRVEDFIAENIG
+576 ATKRVEDFITENIG
-590 TDEDAVF
+590 TDEDTVF

-618 ALQEAE
+618 ALQDAE
-624 QEAGQATTAV
+624 QEAGHSTTAV
-634 DTAEPNL
+634 DVAEPNL

-646 DVDSTKLKDTK
+646 DIDSTKLKDTK
-657 TTNGL
+657 TTNAL
-662 DQHTAQEQAEIEV
+662 DQYTAQEQAGIEV
-675 NNLRV
+675 NNLRI
-680 QESNNPAAFGERGEN
+680 QDANNPAAFGERGEN
-695 LTRWLNDVNNLD
+695 LTRWLNDVNNFD

-718 TKKLNRGQALTPQ
+718 AKKINRGQALEPQ
-731 ETALLN
+731 EIALLN

-751 SGRNRPNFTGN
+751 SGNGRPNFTTN
-762 PPELTIEQREDLDFA
+762 PIELTAEQREDLDYA
-777 IRKLVGRIKDN
+777 INKLAGRIKDN
-788 PISKDSEALAIAR
+788 PISKDSEALTIAR
-801 ERYNTLAKLHAKIQ
+801 ERYNTLVKLHAKIQ
-815 DYKAEMGLY
+815 NYKAEMGLY

-836 LLNAH
+836 LLSAH
-841 RLDPRYRNYMTQVP
+841 RMNPAYRNYMTQVP
-855 IGATSD
+855 VGATSD
-861 LITARGGNKTSYFTD
+861 AITARGGTKTSYFTD
-876 RIYRQY
+876 RINRQY

-904 QKQIASDFDGS
+904 QKQIAADFNNN

-940 LRGIL
+940 LRNIL

-951 ASDVEKMF
+951 ADDIDKMF

-968 ELISRAEQ
+968 ELVSRAEQ
-976 ATKGEEAQAAM
+976 ATKGEEAQTAM

-1001 DPQSVASRAKATNPN
+1001 DPQSVAGKVKATNPN
-1016 AFVQVEAPELNTKTV
+1016 AFVRVDVPELNIKTV
-1031 SDYDARLNQAANN
+1031 GDYDAKLNQAANN
-1044 PNLSAKMAYNINV
+1044 PNISAKMAYNINV
-1057 VDMENQA
+1057 VDMDNQA
-1064 GTKFVGDLI
+1064 GIKFVGDLVNK
-1073 DRIPADTLNRLS
+1073 IPADTLNRLS
-1085 TRDKEIVNNFKFGRD
+1085 TREKELVDNFKFGRD
-1100 GSSVRDVVG
+1100 GASLRDVVG

-1118 MQGIHGIYSP
+1118 MQGVHGIYSP

-1134 VSPTARIYNTSTSK
+1134 ISPTARIYNTSTSK

-1167 NSIHDAVDSLFENYK
+1167 NSIHDAVDALFENYK

-1193 AILKIAHA
+1193 AVLNAAHT
-1201 NGVSPDTVLA
+1201 NGISPDTALA
-1211 QQLARDGKTKRSF
+1211 QQLANDGKTKRSF
-1224 ADAIYDNSEMGGIG
+1224 ADAIYENSELGGIG
-1238 KKRNTQALV
+1238 KKKNTQALV
-1247 GSTNPDLMPDG
+1247 GLTNPDLVPDG
-1258 WKPGDRL
+1258 WKPGGRL
-1265 LTKDDFLRQCR
+1265 LTKDDFINQSRI
-1276 TNKDG
+1276 NKDG

-1287 VKKWTKKWEKFDELC
+1287 LKEWTKRWEKFDELC
-1302 SMEGY
+1302 SMDGY

-1328 DYVMEMA
+1328 DYVTEMA
-1335 DNSSAYDHMTPDK
+1335 DNSVAYDHMSPGK
-1348 RRDIQEV
+1348 RRDIREV

-1365 IQQAKTPQTAPAA
+1365 IQHAKTSQTAPTA
-1378 ETIDSQETL
+1378 ETIDQ
-1387 DSVNPTGSVSADYTP
+1387 G
-1402 EKRATAPLG
+1402 APR
-1411 ENITTLAETAGKSP
+1411 AETTA
-1425 SDTITIYRGVPKG
+1425 
-1438 VNEIVA
+1438 
-1444 GDFVTTNKQ
+1444 
-1453 LAQDYAGDGNV
+1453 
-1464 ISLEVTYGDI
+1464 
-1474 LDDRTEPLGEEYIYR
+1474 TE
-1489 PGSSAD
+1489 
-1495 NQTPLPDTTQATE
+1495 QTSE
-1508 QPTTQTE
+1508 QPTTQPVT
-1515 PTATEQTPE
+1515 
-1524 QSTNTQTEP
+1524 TQ
-1533 TTEPT
+1533 
-1538 AKTQTVNKTGPDIKP
+1538 AVNKTGPDIKP
-1553 NDSTKESITSAS
+1553 NDSAKESITGAS

-1575 GDKTTAR
+1575 GDKATAR
-1582 GIKADQG
+1582 AIKADQG
-1589 GSPRAGGFTRFF
+1589 GSPRAGGLTRFF
-1601 AVTNRFFKT
+1601 AVTNRFFRT
-1610 LTTTINPNTWMR
+1610 NTTTINPVTWTR

-1634 AGTDMFDIL
+1634 AGTDMFDLL
-1643 SANVDNPIGFIK
+1643 SANIDNPIGFIK
-1655 NNAGIYNSL
+1655 NNANIYNSM
-1664 VQTMGSAEAVDDYL
+1664 VQSMGSAEAVDNYL

-1691 ITEVAYYRG
+1691 ITENAFYRG
-1700 DPSDIRTKAG
+1700 DPSSIKSRLG
-1710 RRLDKVANFLETPSA
+1710 RASDKVINVLETPSTI
-1725 VIEQRIRQTNG
+1725 IEQRIRQTNG
-1736 LTTFTRLLE
+1736 LTTFVRLWE
-1745 EGYDPEYAAQRAIAT
+1745 EGYDLEYAAQRAIAT

-1827 DPNKRPI
+1827 DPNKKAI
-1834 YESIKEEDK
+1834 YESIEEEIK
-1843 EKNAIFVGQDGTV
+1843 EKNAIFIGQDGTV

-1868 YNIARK
+1868 HNIARK
-1874 FSEKIHGDLPEG
+1874 FAEKIHGDLPEG
-1886 YGHILLDGLLQQSP
+1886 YGHILFDGLLQQSP

-1919 NVLEQVWN
+1919 SVLEQVWN
-1927 GALRTASQFA
+1927 GGLRTASQFT
-1937 PAVVGPLYSVATGR
+1937 PAVFGPIYSGMTGR
-1951 SMYYGDEIQNYSDM
+1951 SMYYGDKIQNYSDM

-1972 IANWL
+1972 IANLL
-1977 GLPVDNTDDK
+1977 GMPVDNTDDK
-1987 SKTIGQIKNFITGW
+1987 SKTIGQVKNSITGW
-2001 FGTTTNYLIYA
+2001 FGKTADYLVYA
-2012 ADRLMGAPEEKAGG
+2012 VDRFMGAPEEKAGG
-2026 KSLLDSIAKTFT
+2026 NSLLDSIAATFT
-2038 GDQTYTDAD
+2038 GDSTYTDAD

-2054 DSAEKQKEQLKKK
+2054 ESAEKQKEKLKKQ
-2067 LSDLD
+2067 LNDLD

-2086 QQKRQELIDEY
+2086 QRKRQELIDEY

-2122 KKKIIKL
+2122 KKKIINL

-2160 DALQR
+2160 DALAR

-2170 LEDPTGPIMP
+2170 LEDPAGPIMP

-2185 GEWKTTAPSVAIQN
+2185 GEWKTTTPSIAIQN

-2214 VKQAISTEHDGIN
+2214 VKQAISTERNGVS
-2227 LWDIRNDYK
+2227 LWDVRNDYR
-2236 QQISALYDQAEAQGT
+2236 QQISALYDQAEKHGT

-2265 LKEFDNYMKPVI
+2265 LEEFDNYMKPVI
-2277 DKYGEFIMNN
+2277 DKYGEFVMNN

-2314 FRSMPLMEVDLQE
+2314 FRSMPLMEIDLQE

-2340 SGMPSSEE
+2340 SGMPSGKE

-2376 NRIGRGEIYASGSDM
+2376 NRIGRGEAYASGSDM
-2391 DVISNVLGY
+2391 DAISNVLGY

>member
-1 MENSNNLFNN
+1 MADKYHQPDFSKSGVFSDPNIALQYKQGGIQALQQYAERGSSAAAREYAAAQTTPHGWLKYAQLN
-11 TPDSV
+11 TPTLDV
-16 FSYLAQTYNQ
+16 NN
-26 PGNTGNFRAQQAA
+26 G
-39 SGQSDYGASPL
+39 
-50 FTQAQIE
+50 
-57 AGRTSGHLGTKLF
+57 
-70 LQKYSPSIT
+70 
-79 IGTDRRIKVNA
+79 RIKISA
-90 PQSFFD
+90 PQSFLD
-96 STYYKEQV
+96 STYYKEQI
-104 KPKLDSYVGR
+104 KPTLDSYVGK

-123 DLQADLQ
+123 DLRADLE

-136 VNDWSSKM
+136 VNDWSARTS
-144 TAQNYFGQMSDD
+144 AQNYFGQMSDD
-156 ELNKITQLSTAQSV
+156 ELNKISELSTAQSV
-170 TGDPS
+170 AGDPS

-182 PIKLTTESP
+182 PIRLITEDP
-191 QYSGDWLDLAIDGQ
+191 RYSGDWLDLAIDGQ
-205 DGRWSSSNSDESSTM
+205 DGKWSSSGSDESSTM
-220 QEMINVF
+220 QQMIDTF
-227 QNWNDRTKE
+227 SAWNDRTKE
-236 TFLGTLDDTI
+236 AFLGNLSDTI
-246 NSSKRSP
+246 NSSKTTP
-253 YQRARASYL
+253 YQKARANYL
-262 KSILQSVAEQNEDYS
+262 FSILQSVAEQNADYS
-277 DILTASHGTA
+277 KILTAGQATQTVNALINWAQSHQHTA
-287 AANAIVNWMQ
+287 LFNPLAGFPVVLANWAR
-297 GAPIISTASGIL
+297 
-309 TGGELAKVQPINSQY
+309 GGGVTNAQPINSQF
-324 LSGATRYDWIPSLT
+324 LTGATGMNWLPSAEATIGSFL
-338 NTVGNFMVAG
+338 G
-348 AIGGA
+348 ASYIGGGI
-353 ASNAANK
+353 SKAANN
-360 LTGVAKAVQTG
+360 LTKVAEAVQLGT
-371 APVSKT
+371 PVSKT
-377 ANYIATAFGGGIGGG
+377 ANFIATAFGGGIGGG

-402 PIGSVSFG
+402 PIGSVAFG
-410 LGNAWLNKAA
+410 LGNAWLNKAS
-420 GYDDEYTG
+420 GYDDSYTG
-428 QDFLMDMA
+428 QDFLIDMV
-436 FGAGAYAGLRGLSK
+436 FGAGAYAGMRGLSK
-450 VGKFVGDTRP
+450 LGKFVGHTRP
-460 GKFIN
+460 GKFVN
-465 RNVNRAIYKASGTK
+465 RNANRAIYKASGTK
-479 LGHKLSTIT
+479 LGQKLSTIT
-488 STPQEAKKIRKA
+488 STPEEAKKIRNA

-511 LRRRKAARKAGEAF
+511 LNRRKAARKAGEAF

-532 ANLVNAVQDIA
+532 AHFVETINEIS

-551 REFATN
+551 KEFATN

-568 KAGIDLDE
+568 KAGIELDD

-590 TDEDAVF
+590 TNEDDVF
-597 KALYQSGTDSQAADD
+597 KALYTAGDDYQAADD

-624 QEAGQATTAV
+624 QEAGQSTTAV

-641 KAQDP
+641 KAEDP

-675 NNLRV
+675 NNMRI
-680 QESNNPAAFGERGEN
+680 QDSNNPAAFGERGEN

-718 TKKLNRGQALTPQ
+718 TKKLNRGQDLTPQ

-751 SGRNRPNFTGN
+751 SGRNRPSFTNN
-762 PPELTIEQREDLDFA
+762 PIELTAEERADLDNA
-777 IRKLVGRIKDN
+777 INLLTGRIKDN

-801 ERYNTLAKLHAKIQ
+801 ERYNTLTKLHAKIQ

-824 DMRTHNPEVGKA
+824 DMRTHSPEVGKA
-836 LLNAH
+836 LLDAH
-841 RLDPRYRNYMTQVP
+841 RMNPAYRNYMTQVP

-861 LITARGGNKTSYFTD
+861 AITARGGTRTNYFTD
-876 RIYRQY
+876 RINRQY

-904 QKQIASDFDGS
+904 QKQIASDFGSS

-930 DNRFSEMSDE
+930 DNRFSEMSNE
-940 LRGIL
+940 LQGIL

-951 ASDVEKMF
+951 ASDVDKMF
-959 AYERVESPA
+959 AYERVESSA
-968 ELISRAEQ
+968 ELTSRAEQ

-1001 DPQSVASRAKATNPN
+1001 DPQSVAGRAKATNPN
-1016 AFVQVEAPELNTKTV
+1016 AFVRIEAPELNTKTV

-1064 GTKFVGDLI
+1064 GSKFVGDLV
-1073 DRIPADTLNRLS
+1073 DRIPADTINQLS
-1085 TRDKEIVNNFKFGRD
+1085 AREKEIVDNFKFNRD
-1100 GSSVRDVVG
+1100 GASVRDVVG

-1182 FTIYGDDAQYQ
+1182 FTIYSDDAQYE
-1193 AILKIAHA
+1193 AVLSAAHT
-1201 NGVSPDTVLA
+1201 NGVSPDTALA

-1224 ADAIYDNSEMGGIG
+1224 ADAIYENSEMGGLG
-1238 KKRNTQALV
+1238 HKKNTQALV

-1265 LTKDDFLRQCR
+1265 LTKDDFLKQAR

-1281 TLNKQD
+1281 TPNKQD
-1287 VKKWTKKWEKFDELC
+1287 LKKWTKKWEKFDELC

-1307 ANTAEEIV
+1307 DKAAEEIA

-1328 DYVMEMA
+1328 DYVTEMA
-1335 DNSSAYDHMTPDK
+1335 DNSAAYDHMSPDE
-1348 RRDIQEV
+1348 RSDIQEV

-1365 IQQAKTPQTAPAA
+1365 IQQAKAPQTAPAA
-1378 ETIDSQETL
+1378 ETIDS
-1387 DSVNPTGSVSADYTP
+1387 
-1402 EKRATAPLG
+1402 
-1411 ENITTLAETAGKSP
+1411 
-1425 SDTITIYRGVPKG
+1425 
-1438 VNEIVA
+1438 
-1444 GDFVTTNKQ
+1444 
-1453 LAQDYAGDGNV
+1453 
-1464 ISLEVTYGDI
+1464 
-1474 LDDRTEPLGEEYIYR
+1474 
-1489 PGSSAD
+1489 
-1495 NQTPLPDTTQATE
+1495 DTTQTTAQTDTTTE
-1508 QPTTQTE
+1508 QAPDQTT
-1515 PTATEQTPE
+1515 
-1524 QSTNTQTEP
+1524 
-1533 TTEPT
+1533 
-1538 AKTQTVNKTGPDIKP
+1538 TQTVNKTGPDIKP
-1553 NDSTKESITSAS
+1553 NNSTKESITGAS

-1582 GIKADQG
+1582 AIKADQG

-1601 AVTNRFFKT
+1601 TATNRFFKN
-1610 LTTTINPNTWMR
+1610 LTTTINPTTWIK

-1634 AGTDMFDIL
+1634 AGTDMFDLL

-1655 NNAGIYNSL
+1655 NNDGIYNRM
-1664 VQTMGSAEAVDDYL
+1664 VQTMGSAEAVDNYL

-1691 ITEVAYYRG
+1691 ITEVEFYRG
-1700 DPSDIRTKAG
+1700 DPSSIRTKAG
-1710 RRLDKVANFLETPSA
+1710 KKVNKVVNIIETPAS
-1725 VIEQRIRQTNG
+1725 VIEQRIRLTNG
-1736 LTTFTRLLE
+1736 LMTFMSLAE
-1745 EGYDPEYAAQRAIAT
+1745 EGYDWEYVAQRAIAT
-1760 ARLATTD
+1760 SRLATTD
-1767 FSMGLNKLNG
+1767 FSMGLNQLNW
-1777 IRTFS
+1777 IRTYS

-1799 TLDPA
+1799 TIDPA
-1804 GLSFRVAT
+1804 GLSFRVAV
-1812 GLLLPVAYLTWSALD
+1812 GLLFPVAYLTWSALD
-1827 DPNKRPI
+1827 DPNKRAI
-1834 YESIKEEDK
+1834 YESIREDDK
-1843 EKNAIFVGQDGTV
+1843 EKNAIFIGQDGTV

-1868 YNIARK
+1868 HNIARK
-1874 FSEKIHGDLPEG
+1874 FAEKLHGDLPEG
-1886 YGHILLDGLLQQSP
+1886 SAHILLEGLLEQSP

-1919 NVLEQVWN
+1919 SIVGQIWN
-1927 GALRTASQFA
+1927 GAIRTASQFT
-1937 PAVVGPLYSVATGR
+1937 PAVAGPLYSVATGR

-1972 IANWL
+1972 IANLL

-1987 SKTIGQIKNFITGW
+1987 SKTIGQIKNFISGW
-2001 FGTTTNYLIYA
+2001 FGTTTNYLVYG
-2012 ADRLMGAPEEKAGG
+2012 ADLLLGAPEEKAGG
-2026 KSLLDSIAKTFT
+2026 KSLLDSIATTLT
-2038 GDQTYTDAD
+2038 GDRTYTDAD

-2072 YQANNA
+2072 YQINSA
-2078 SDEKKAEL
+2078 SDEEKPKL

-2097 TNTISEIFTKY
+2097 AQDVGEIFEKW
-2108 GQMYEYTGGITQER
+2108 GQMYKYTGGITQER

-2129 LNLGTEESTGRGEF
+2129 LNLGTEEPTGRGES

-2160 DALQR
+2160 DALAR
-2165 YEQTG
+2165 YEQLG
-2170 LEDPTGPIMP
+2170 FADPTGPIMP

-2185 GEWKTTAPSVAIQN
+2185 GEWRTTTPSVSIQN
-2199 AINRSYGAPEEMAYE
+2199 AINRSYGAPKEMAYE
-2214 VKQAISTEHDGIN
+2214 VKQAISTEHNGVS

-2236 QQISALYDQAEAQGT
+2236 QQISALYDQANAQGT
-2251 DPDYDAIADLQYEF
+2251 DPDYDAIAELQYDF
-2265 LKEFDNYMKPVI
+2265 LKEFDRYMKPVI

-2306 YQKDKYGR
+2306 YMKDKYGK

-2340 SGMPSSEE
+2340 SGMPSDEE
-2348 VSDAVNRINEAV
+2348 VSNAVNRINEAV
-2360 RNGQLA
+2360 RSGQLA

-2376 NRIGRGEIYASGSDM
+2376 NRIGRGEIHASGSDM

>member
-1 MENSNNLFNN
+1 MDGTDIPKPIQ
-11 TPDSV
+11 TPEE
-16 FSYLAQTYNQ
+16 LAQAVGGSATPLEGGNYVVHSVQNADGQKQSVTNWYSSQGAYRNNQ
-26 PGNTGNFRAQQAA
+26 PFRT
-39 SGQSDYGASPL
+39 SIDGL
-50 FTQAQIE
+50 VQIE
-57 AGRTSGHLGTKLF
+57 PTFNINNGRI
-70 LQKYSPSIT
+70 Q
-79 IGTDRRIKVNA
+79 VNA
-90 PQSFFD
+90 PQSFLD

-104 KPKLDSYVGR
+104 KPKLDSYVGK
-114 NVTDQAAMA
+114 NVTDKAAMA
-123 DLQADLQ
+123 DLKADLR

-136 VNDWSSKM
+136 VNDWSSRM

-156 ELNKITQLSTAQSV
+156 ELNKITQLSAAQSV
-170 TGDPS
+170 AGDPS

-205 DGRWSSSNSDESSTM
+205 DGRWSSSNSDESSTL

-253 YQRARASYL
+253 YQMARASYL

-297 GAPIISTASGIL
+297 GAPIVGTVSGIL

-338 NTVGNFMVAG
+338 NTLGNFMVAG

-360 LTGVAKAVQTG
+360 LTGIAKAVETG

-377 ANYIATAFGGGIGGG
+377 ANYIATAFGGGVGGG

-402 PIGSVSFG
+402 PIGSVAFG

-465 RNVNRAIYKASGTK
+465 RNVNKAIYKASGTK
-479 LGHKLSTIT
+479 LGNKLSTIT
-488 STPQEAKKIRKA
+488 STPEEAKKIRKA

-511 LRRRKAARKAGEAF
+511 LKRRKAAKQAGETF

-568 KAGIDLDE
+568 KAGIELDE

-624 QEAGQATTAV
+624 QEAGHATTAV

-662 DQHTAQEQAEIEV
+662 DQQTAQEQAEIEV
-675 NNLRV
+675 NNLRI

-695 LTRWLNDVNNLD
+695 LTRWLNDVNNFD

-718 TKKLNRGQALTPQ
+718 AKKINRNQPLTPQ

-751 SGRNRPNFTGN
+751 SGRNRPNFTTN
-762 PPELTIEQREDLDFA
+762 PVELTAEQREDLDYA
-777 IRKLVGRIKDN
+777 INKLAGRIKDN
-788 PISKDSEALAIAR
+788 PISSDSEALAIAR

-841 RLDPRYRNYMTQVP
+841 RLNPTYRNYMTQVP
-855 IGATSD
+855 VGATSD
-861 LITARGGNKTSYFTD
+861 AITARGGTKTGYFTD
-876 RIYRQY
+876 RIDRQY

-920 EMSRQQIIEM
+920 EMSKQQIIEM

-951 ASDVEKMF
+951 ADDIDKMF
-959 AYERVESPA
+959 AYERVESSA
-968 ELISRAEQ
+968 ELTSRAEQ
-976 ATKGEEAQAAM
+976 ATRGEEAQAAM

-1001 DPQSVASRAKATNPN
+1001 DPQSVASRAKTTNPN
-1016 AFVQVEAPELNTKTV
+1016 AFVRVEAPELNTKSV

-1073 DRIPADTLNRLS
+1073 DRIPADTLNQLS
-1085 TRDKEIVNNFKFGRD
+1085 TRDKELVDNFKFGRD
-1100 GSSVRDVVG
+1100 GSSLRDVAG

-1118 MQGIHGIYSP
+1118 MQGVHGIYSP

-1167 NSIHDAVDSLFENYK
+1167 NSVHDAVDSLFENYK
-1182 FTIYGDDAQYQ
+1182 FTIYSDDSQYQ
-1193 AILKIAHA
+1193 AVLNAAHA
-1201 NGVSPDTVLA
+1201 NGVSPDTALA

-1224 ADAIYDNSEMGGIG
+1224 ADAIYENSEMGGIG
-1238 KKRNTQALV
+1238 KKKNTQALV

-1265 LTKDDFLRQCR
+1265 LTKDDFIKQARI
-1276 TNKDG
+1276 NKDG
-1281 TLNKQD
+1281 TPNKQD
-1287 VKKWTKKWEKFDELC
+1287 LKKWNKNWEKFEELC

-1328 DYVMEMA
+1328 DYVTEMA
-1335 DNSSAYDHMTPDK
+1335 DTSTAYDHMSPDK

-1355 SAAESDIEST
+1355 SAAVNDIEST
-1365 IQQAKTPQTAPAA
+1365 IQQAKTPQTAPVA
-1378 ETIDSQETL
+1378 ETIDS
-1387 DSVNPTGSVSADYTP
+1387 DTP
-1402 EKRATAPLG
+1402 QAT
-1411 ENITTLAETAGKSP
+1411 
-1425 SDTITIYRGVPKG
+1425 
-1438 VNEIVA
+1438 
-1444 GDFVTTNKQ
+1444 
-1453 LAQDYAGDGNV
+1453 
-1464 ISLEVTYGDI
+1464 
-1474 LDDRTEPLGEEYIYR
+1474 
-1489 PGSSAD
+1489 
-1495 NQTPLPDTTQATE
+1495 DTTQAE
-1508 QPTTQTE
+1508 PTT
-1515 PTATEQTPE
+1515 TEQTSE
-1524 QSTNTQTEP
+1524 QSTTKP
-1533 TTEPT
+1533 T
-1538 AKTQTVNKTGPDIKP
+1538 TQTVNKTGPDIKP
-1553 NDSTKESITSAS
+1553 NDSTKESITGAS
-1565 SNGGLQSTIS
+1565 SGGGLQSTIS
-1575 GDKTTAR
+1575 GDKATAR
-1582 GIKADQG
+1582 AIKADQG

-1601 AVTNRFFKT
+1601 AITNRFFKT
-1610 LTTTINPNTWMR
+1610 LTTTINPNSWTR

-1634 AGTDMFDIL
+1634 AGTDMFDLL

-1655 NNAGIYNSL
+1655 NNPNIYNRM
-1664 VQTMGSAEAVDDYL
+1664 VQTMGSPEAVDNYL
-1678 LRVFTEMKGPMGG
+1678 LKVFTEMKGPMGG

-1710 RRLDKVANFLETPSA
+1710 RGLDKVANVFETPA
-1725 VIEQRIRQTNG
+1725 AIVEQRIRLANG
-1736 LTTFTRLLE
+1736 LMTFTRLAE
-1745 EGYDPEYAAQRAIAT
+1745 EGYTDYEYIAQRAIAT

-1812 GLLLPVAYLTWSALD
+1812 GLLAPVAYLTWSALD
-1827 DPNKRPI
+1827 DPNKRAI

-1843 EKNAIFVGQDGTV
+1843 EKNAIFIGQDGTV

-1868 YNIARK
+1868 HNIARK
-1874 FSEKIHGDLPEG
+1874 FAEKLHGDLPESSA
-1886 YGHILLDGLLQQSP
+1886 HILLDGLLQQSP
-1900 IDIDWIADV
+1900 IEIDWIADV

-1919 NVLEQVWN
+1919 NILGQVWN
-1927 GALRTASQFA
+1927 GGLRTLSQFA
-1937 PAVVGPLYSVATGR
+1937 PAVTGPLFSVATGR
-1951 SMYYGDEIQNYSDM
+1951 SMYYGDEIRNYSDM

-1972 IANWL
+1972 IANL
-1977 GLPVDNTDDK
+1977 LDLPVDNTDDK

-2026 KSLLDSIAKTFT
+2026 KSLLDSIATTFT
-2038 GDQTYTDAD
+2038 GDRTYTDAD

-2054 DSAEKQKEQLKKK
+2054 DSAEKQKEKLKKQ

-2129 LNLGTEESTGRGEF
+2129 LNLGTDESTGRGEF

-2160 DALQR
+2160 DALAR

-2185 GEWKTTAPSVAIQN
+2185 GEWKTTTPSIAIQN
-2199 AINRSYGAPEEMAYE
+2199 AINRSYGAPKEMAYE
-2214 VKQAISTEHDGIN
+2214 VKQAISTEHDGVS

-2236 QQISALYDQAEAQGT
+2236 QRISALYDQAEAQGT

-2265 LKEFDNYMKPVI
+2265 LDEFDNYMQPVI
-2277 DKYGEFIMNN
+2277 DKYGEFVMNN
-2287 YEVVDEL
+2287 DEVVDEL
-2294 RGLLSG
+2294 RGILSG
-2300 MIPTET
+2300 MIPTDT
-2306 YQKDKYGR
+2306 YKKDKYGR
-2314 FRSMPLMEVDLQE
+2314 FRSMPLMEVDLQK

-2376 NRIGRGEIYASGSDM
+2376 NRIGRGEVYASGSDM
-2391 DVISNVLGY
+2391 DAISNVLGY

>member
-1 MENSNNLFNN
+1 MDGTNIPKPIQ
-11 TPDSV
+11 TPEE
-16 FSYLAQTYNQ
+16 LAQAVGGSATPLEGGNYVVHSGKPVDPSGKNTDGQSVTNWYSSEEAYRNNQ
-26 PGNTGNFRAQQAA
+26 PF
-39 SGQSDYGASPL
+39 
-50 FTQAQIE
+50 
-57 AGRTSGHLGTKLF
+57 RTSINGLVQVEPTFKINNGR
-70 LQKYSPSIT
+70 LQVS
-79 IGTDRRIKVNA
+79 A

-104 KPKLDSYVGR
+104 KPMLDSYVGR

-297 GAPIISTASGIL
+297 GAPIIGTASGIL

-479 LGHKLSTIT
+479 LGKKLSTIT

-511 LRRRKAARKAGEAF
+511 LNRRKAARKAGEAF

-634 DTAEPNL
+634 DTPEPNL
-641 KAQDP
+641 KAEDP

-777 IRKLVGRIKDN
+777 INKLAGRIKDN

-951 ASDVEKMF
+951 ANDVEKMF

-1001 DPQSVASRAKATNPN
+1001 DPQSVAGRAKTTNPN
-1016 AFVQVEAPELNTKTV
+1016 AFVRIETPELNTKTV

-1085 TRDKEIVNNFKFGRD
+1085 TREKEIVNNFKFGRD
-1100 GSSVRDVVG
+1100 GASVRDVVG

-1224 ADAIYDNSEMGGIG
+1224 ADAIYENSEMGGIG

-1328 DYVMEMA
+1328 DYVTEMA

-1378 ETIDSQETL
+1378 ETIDS
-1387 DSVNPTGSVSADYTP
+1387 DTP
-1402 EKRATAPLG
+1402 QAT
-1411 ENITTLAETAGKSP
+1411 
-1425 SDTITIYRGVPKG
+1425 
-1438 VNEIVA
+1438 
-1444 GDFVTTNKQ
+1444 
-1453 LAQDYAGDGNV
+1453 
-1464 ISLEVTYGDI
+1464 
-1474 LDDRTEPLGEEYIYR
+1474 
-1489 PGSSAD
+1489 
-1495 NQTPLPDTTQATE
+1495 DTTQATE
-1508 QPTTQTE
+1508 QPTT
-1515 PTATEQTPE
+1515 A
-1524 QSTNTQTEP
+1524 QTEP

-1538 AKTQTVNKTGPDIKP
+1538 TKTQTVNKTGPDIKP
-1553 NDSTKESITSAS
+1553 NDSTKESITGAS

-1643 SANVDNPIGFIK
+1643 SANIDNPIGFIK

-1700 DPSDIRTKAG
+1700 DPSEIRTKAG

-1725 VIEQRIRQTNG
+1725 VIEQRIRQANG

-1827 DPNKRPI
+1827 DPNKKAI

-1874 FSEKIHGDLPEG
+1874 FSEKLHGDLPESSA
-1886 YGHILLDGLLQQSP
+1886 HILLDGLLQQSP

-1919 NVLEQVWN
+1919 NVLGQIWN
-1927 GALRTASQFA
+1927 GAIRTASQFT
-1937 PAVVGPLYSVATGR
+1937 PAVAGPLYSVATGR

-2001 FGTTTNYLIYA
+2001 FGTTTNYLVYA

-2026 KSLLDSIAKTFT
+2026 KSLLDSIATTFT

-2097 TNTISEIFTKY
+2097 AQNVGEIFTKW
-2108 GQMYEYTGGITQER
+2108 GKMYEYTGGITQER

-2129 LNLGTEESTGRGEF
+2129 LNLGTEEPTGRGEF
-2143 GSLAAEQMSDA
+2143 GSLAGEQMSDS

-2160 DALQR
+2160 DALAR

-2185 GEWKTTAPSVAIQN
+2185 GEWKTTTPSIAIQN

-2214 VKQAISTEHDGIN
+2214 VKQAISTEHDGVS

-2265 LKEFDNYMKPVI
+2265 LKEFDNYMQPVI

-2314 FRSMPLMEVDLQE
+2314 FRSMPLMEVDLE
-2327 WLQKHYGIGQGNL
+2327 KWLQKHYGIGQGNL
-2340 SGMPSSEE
+2340 SGMPSNEE
-2348 VSDAVNRINEAV
+2348 VSNAVNRINEAV

-2391 DVISNVLGY
+2391 DAISNVLGY

>member
-1 MENSNNLFNN
+1 MARPIINIPIDYNKYVNDPNYDPYQEAVNKYNAENGTNWATSDLVHTEPGVIVEHSQERGQNNG
-11 TPDSV
+11 T
-16 FSYLAQTYNQ
+16 
-26 PGNTGNFRAQQAA
+26 RATALDFVAA
-39 SGQSDYGASPL
+39 LDRP
-50 FTQAQIE
+50 TI
-57 AGRTSGHLGTKLF
+57 
-70 LQKYSPSIT
+70 SI
-79 IGTDRRIKVNA
+79 GDDNRLKVNA
-90 PQSFFD
+90 PASFFN
-96 STYYKEQV
+96 SSYYKEQV
-104 KPKLDSYVGR
+104 KPKLDSYVGK
-114 NVTDQAAMA
+114 NVTDKKAMA
-123 DLQADLQ
+123 KLQADLD
-130 TTWNAA
+130 TIGSAAANDWNA
-136 VNDWSSKM
+136 KLG
-144 TAQNYFGQMSDD
+144 AQYTFGQMSDD
-156 ELNKITQLSTAQSV
+156 QLNKITDLSAANSSIN
-170 TGDPS
+170 DPS
-175 QWGDVTV
+175 KWSEIMV
-182 PIKLTTESP
+182 PISLTSYNP
-191 QYSGDWLDLAIDGQ
+191 QYSGDWLDLAIDGY
-205 DGRWSSSNSDESSTM
+205 DGRWSTATSDESSSM
-220 QEMINVF
+220 QSYIDTFNS
-227 QNWNDRTKE
+227 WNDRTKE
-236 TFLGTLDDTI
+236 LFLNSLDNEI
-246 NSSKRSP
+246 NSSKTTP
-253 YQRARASYL
+253 YQKARATYL
-262 KSILQSVAEQNEDYS
+262 KNIIYGAAQNEGYENL
-277 DILTASHGTA
+277 LTADQGTA
-287 AANAIVNWMQ
+287 ATNALVNWMK
-297 GAPIISTASGIL
+297 GAPIIGTASGIL
-309 TGGELAKVQPINSQY
+309 SGGELGKIEPINSEY

-338 NTVGNFMVAG
+338 NTAASFMVAG

-353 ASNAANK
+353 AGNAANK
-360 LTGVAKAVQTG
+360 LTGVAEAVQLG
-371 APVSKT
+371 RPIGKT
-377 ANYIATAFGGGIGGG
+377 ANYIATAFGGGVGGG
-392 RVAQLWRAAD
+392 RIAQLWRAAD
-402 PIGSVSFG
+402 PIGSVAFG

-420 GYDDEYTG
+420 GYDDEYNA
-428 QDFLMDMA
+428 QDFAMDMV

-479 LGHKLSTIT
+479 LGKKLSTIT
-488 STPQEAKKIRKA
+488 STPEEAKKIRKA
-500 RLADAQESKDY
+500 RLADAQESRDY
-511 LRRRKAARKAGEAF
+511 LKRRKAAKQAGEAF

-543 AQRQANAR
+543 DQRQANAR
-551 REFATN
+551 REFAAN

-568 KAGIDLDE
+568 KAGIELDE
-576 ATKRVEDFIAENIG
+576 AAKRVDDFIAENIG

-597 KALYQSGTDSQAADD
+597 EALYQSGTDSQAADD

-624 QEAGQATTAV
+624 QEAGRATTAV

-662 DQHTAQEQAEIEV
+662 NQQTAQEQAEIEV
-675 NNLRV
+675 NNLRI

-695 LTRWLNDVNNLD
+695 LTRWLNDVNNFD
-707 QYIAIRDLDDI
+707 QYIAIRDLDDVA
-718 TKKLNRGQALTPQ
+718 KKINRGQALTQQ

-737 RYRDSQSAVQALNR
+737 KYRNSQAAVQALNR
-751 SGRNRPNFTGN
+751 SGRNRPNFTRN
-762 PPELTIEQREDLDFA
+762 PVELTVEQREDLDYA
-777 IRKLVGRIKDN
+777 INKLAGRIKDN
-788 PISKDSEALAIAR
+788 PISSDSEALAIAR
-801 ERYNTLAKLHAKIQ
+801 ERYNTLVKLHAKIQ
-815 DYKAEMGLY
+815 DYKAETGLY
-824 DMRTHNPEVGKA
+824 DMRNNNPEVAKA
-836 LLNAH
+836 LLDAH
-841 RLDPRYRNYMTQVP
+841 RMNPRYRNYMTQVP
-855 IGATSD
+855 VGATSD
-861 LITARGGNKTSYFTD
+861 AITARGGTKTGYFTD
-876 RIYRQY
+876 RIDRQY

-904 QKQIASDFDGS
+904 QKQIASDFDSS

-951 ASDVEKMF
+951 ADDVDKMF

-976 ATKGEEAQAAM
+976 ATRGEEAQAAM
-987 RTGTALGRDMSRTL
+987 RTGTALGRDVSRTL
-1001 DPQSVASRAKATNPN
+1001 DPQSVAGRAKTTNPN
-1016 AFVQVEAPELNTKTV
+1016 AFVRVETPELNTKSV

-1073 DRIPADTLNRLS
+1073 DRIPADTLNQLP
-1085 TRDKEIVNNFKFGRD
+1085 TREKELVDNFKFGRD
-1100 GSSVRDVVG
+1100 GTSLRDVVG

-1118 MQGIHGIYSP
+1118 MQGVHGIYSP
-1128 TEGFIQ
+1128 TDGFIQ

-1148 QAIFDRMNNNS
+1148 QAIFDQMNNNS

-1193 AILKIAHA
+1193 AILNAAHA
-1201 NGVSPDTVLA
+1201 NGVSPDTALA

-1224 ADAIYDNSEMGGIG
+1224 ADAIYENSEMGGLG

-1258 WKPGDRL
+1258 WKPGDRI
-1265 LTKDDFLRQCR
+1265 LTKDDFLKQARI
-1276 TNKDG
+1276 NKDG
-1281 TLNKQD
+1281 TPNKQD
-1287 VKKWTKKWEKFDELC
+1287 LKKWTNRWEKFDELC
-1302 SMEGY
+1302 SMDGY
-1307 ANTAEEIV
+1307 ADTAEEIV

-1328 DYVMEMA
+1328 DYVTEMA
-1335 DNSSAYDHMTPDK
+1335 DNSAAYDHMSPDK

-1355 SAAESDIEST
+1355 SAAENDIEST

-1378 ETIDSQETL
+1378 ETIDS
-1387 DSVNPTGSVSADYTP
+1387 
-1402 EKRATAPLG
+1402 
-1411 ENITTLAETAGKSP
+1411 
-1425 SDTITIYRGVPKG
+1425 
-1438 VNEIVA
+1438 
-1444 GDFVTTNKQ
+1444 
-1453 LAQDYAGDGNV
+1453 
-1464 ISLEVTYGDI
+1464 
-1474 LDDRTEPLGEEYIYR
+1474 
-1489 PGSSAD
+1489 
-1495 NQTPLPDTTQATE
+1495 DTTQATD
-1508 QPTTQTE
+1508 TTQTE
-1515 PTATEQTPE
+1515 PTATEQAPK
-1524 QSTNTQTEP
+1524 QP
-1533 TTEPT
+1533 TKQPT
-1538 AKTQTVNKTGPDIKP
+1538 TQTVNKTGPDIKP
-1553 NDSTKESITSAS
+1553 NDSTKESITGAS

-1582 GIKADQG
+1582 GINADQG
-1589 GSPRAGGFTRFF
+1589 GSPRARWFTRFF
-1601 AVTNRFFKT
+1601 AVSNRFFKT
-1610 LTTTINPNTWMR
+1610 FTTTLNPNTWLR
-1622 NIFKDMGLSWYT
+1622 NIFKDVGLSWYT
-1634 AGTDMFDIL
+1634 AGTDMFDLL
-1643 SANVDNPIGFIK
+1643 SANIDNPIGFIK
-1655 NNAGIYNSL
+1655 NNANIYNSL

-1710 RRLDKVANFLETPSA
+1710 RRLDKVANFIETPSA

-1827 DPNKRPI
+1827 DPNKKAI
-1834 YESIKEEDK
+1834 YESIREDDK
-1843 EKNAIFVGQDGTV
+1843 ERNAIFIGQDGTV

-1868 YNIARK
+1868 HNIARK
-1874 FSEKIHGDLPEG
+1874 FAEKLHGDLPESG
-1886 YGHILLDGLLQQSP
+1886 AHILLDGLLQQSP
-1900 IDIDWIADV
+1900 IEIDWLADI

-1919 NVLEQVWN
+1919 NVLGQVWN

-1937 PAVVGPLYSVATGR
+1937 PAVAGPLYSVATGR

-1972 IANWL
+1972 IANFL

-1987 SKTIGQIKNFITGW
+1987 SKTIGQIKNFITGV
-2001 FGTTTNYLIYA
+2001 FGTTANYLIYN

-2038 GDQTYTDAD
+2038 GDRTYTDAD

-2054 DSAEKQKEQLKKK
+2054 DSAEKQKEKLKKQ

-2072 YQANNA
+2072 YEANDA

-2160 DALQR
+2160 DALAR

-2185 GEWKTTAPSVAIQN
+2185 GEWKTTAPSIAIQN

-2214 VKQAISTEHDGIN
+2214 VKQAISAEHDGIS

-2265 LKEFDNYMKPVI
+2265 LEEFDNYMQPVI

-2348 VSDAVNRINEAV
+2348 VSNAVNRINEAI

-2376 NRIGRGEIYASGSDM
+2376 NRIGRGEIYASGTDM